1 MKKTTSLWAAG
12 GLLFTALIWGL
23 AFVVVKNSLDF
34 VPPIYMMAFRFT
46 IATAGLSLMF
56 IGRLKNID
64 AAMLKSGFVLGFL
77 LTIAYALQ
85 TIGCKYT
92 TAGKN
97 AFLTAA
103 YVVFVPFL
111 HWMVNNQKTK
121 KSHIAAAFVAI
132 IGIALLSLQDDL
144 SVNIGDFLSLLC
156 GIGFGV
162 QIVFIEK
169 YTKKQDPILLTVTQ
183 LAVASTLSWMAAP
196 FFDGGL
202 PQGILRADVVTSM
215 LYLGL
220 FSTMVAFFLQNVCQ
234 KYTPPSTTSIL
245 MSTESVFGILFSVLL
260 LGERP
265 SFRAIVGCVFI
276 FFAIMLAQT
285 KISKL
290 IDGYDRAQT
299 KG

>member
-132 IGIALLSLQDDL
+132 IGIALLSLQD
-144 SVNIGDFLSLLC
+144 VGKYRGLLVAAVRNRLWGTNRFYREVYQKTGPHSSHSNTAGSC
-156 GIGFGV
+156 IHTFMDGCT
-162 QIVFIEK
+162 VF
-169 YTKKQDPILLTVTQ
+169 
-183 LAVASTLSWMAAP
+183 
-196 FFDGGL
+196 
-202 PQGILRADVVTSM
+202 
-215 LYLGL
+215 
-220 FSTMVAFFLQNVCQ
+220 
-234 KYTPPSTTSIL
+234 
-245 MSTESVFGILFSVLL
+245 
-260 LGERP
+260 
-265 SFRAIVGCVFI
+265 
-276 FFAIMLAQT
+276 
-285 KISKL
+285 
-290 IDGYDRAQT
+290 
-299 KG
+299 